1 MLFAFEYLFTFAYF
15 FYHLFNFCHLY
26 NFCHWYIFSFRV
38 LIYSFQFTVN
48 RRKISSFSICFL
60 ELDLHQIKF
69 NPLQSL
75 FSLDQLTSVDY
86 CKVFSY
92 LVLCSIGTGK
102 FSQMLLSGRTVTFF
116 LNNSLNLPS
125 VTKQFDENGRSDEKH

>member
-1 MLFAFEYLFTFAYF
+1 MLFAFEYLITFAYF
-15 FYHLFNFCHLY
+15 FYHLYNFWHLY
-26 NFCHWYIFSFRV
+26 NFCHSYIFPFRM
-38 LIYSFQFTVN
+38 LIHSFQFTVN
-48 RRKISSFSICFL
+48 RRNTSSFNIRFL

-92 LVLCSIGTGK
+92 LVLCSIWTGK
-102 FSQMLLSGRTVTFF
+102 FSQMLSSGRTVKFSP
-116 LNNSLNLPS
+116 NNSLNLPS
-125 VTKQFDENGRSDEKH
+125 VTKQFDQNGRSDEKH